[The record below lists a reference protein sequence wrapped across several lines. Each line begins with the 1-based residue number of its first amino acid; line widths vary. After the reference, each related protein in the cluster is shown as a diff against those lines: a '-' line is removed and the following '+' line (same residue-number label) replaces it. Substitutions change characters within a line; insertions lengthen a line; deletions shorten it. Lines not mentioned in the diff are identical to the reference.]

1 LKEVNKVILFSY
13 PSQTF
18 AAYENGQLVRTGPTN
33 MGREKIK
40 LQLVCFFTNWK
51 AEETTST
58 FNDEWDL
65 KWNFN
70 IANKLELVFI
80 SIVCRV
86 IPLRILVCDYKSEM
100 LAI

>member
-1 LKEVNKVILFSY
+1 
-13 PSQTF
+13 
-18 AAYENGQLVRTGPTN
+18 

-58 FNDEWDL
+58 FNDEGL

-70 IANKLELVFI
+70 IANKLGVGFHQYSLPGYP
-80 SIVCRV
+80 SHSC
-86 IPLRILVCDYKSEM
+86 LRLQERDAATYMIGQINGCLLM
-100 LAI
+100 LKR